1 VRRLVGDGHE
11 VLAVVRPGSDP
22 WRLEGLGVE
31 RLEVDLR
38 DPVGAAEAVSTRPQW
53 VFHLAAHGAYSWQTN
68 ATEILETTLA
78 STVRLVDAAVGV
90 EAFVHAG
97 SSSEY
102 GPKDHAPRED
112 EPLEPTSAYGAAKAA
127 ATAYCR
133 QVAHTRDAHVVTLRL
148 YSAYGPYED
157 PRRFVPTLL
166 VHALEGTL
174 PPLVAP
180 ETARDFVHVDD
191 VCDAFVAAAEQTS
204 LPRGTVLNVGTGRQ
218 TTIAEAVAAAR
229 ELFGVE
235 VEPRWESHAARP
247 WDTDRWVADPSLARK
262 LLGWQAKTSFP
273 DGLEATAAWLR
284 ESPLLERVYRRAIE
298 RGDR

>member
-1 VRRLVGDGHE
+1 
-11 VLAVVRPGSDP
+11 VLAVIRPGSDA
-22 WRLEGLGVE
+22 WRLEDVDVE

-38 DPVGAAEAVSTRPQW
+38 DPDGAAEALSGRPQW

-68 ATEILETTLA
+68 AAEILATTLA

-90 EAFVHAG
+90 EALVHAG

-102 GPKDHAPRED
+102 GPKDHAPSED
-112 EPLEPTSAYGAAKAA
+112 ELLDPTSAYGAAKAA

-133 QVAHTRDAHVVTLRL
+133 QVAHSRDAHVVTLRL
-148 YSAYGPYED
+148 YSAYGPYEE

-166 VHALEGTL
+166 VHALDGTL

-180 ETARDFVHVDD
+180 ETARDFVYVDD
-191 VCDAFVAAAEQTS
+191 VCDAFVAAAAQPT

-229 ELFGVE
+229 ELFAVD
-235 VEPRWESHAARP
+235 VEPSWETHAPRP
-247 WDTDRWVADPSLARK
+247 WDTDLWVADPTRARE
-262 LLGWQAKTSFP
+262 LLGWEATTAFP
-273 DGLEATAAWLR
+273 DGLRATAAWLR
-284 ESPLLERVYRRAIE
+284 ESGSLDRVYRPAIA
-298 RGDR
+298 GGTG

>member
-1 VRRLVGDGHE
+1 M
-11 VLAVVRPGSDP
+11 LAVVRPGSDA
-22 WRLEGLGVE
+22 WRLEGVDVE
-31 RLEVDLR
+31 QLEVDLR
-38 DPVGAAEAVSTRPQW
+38 DPDGAAAALSRRPQW

-68 ATEILETTLA
+68 ATEILETTLG

-112 EPLEPTSAYGAAKAA
+112 ERLEPTSAYGAAKAA

-133 QVAHTRDAHVVTLRL
+133 QVALTRDAHVVTLRL

-166 VHALEGTL
+166 VHALDKTL

-180 ETARDFVHVDD
+180 ETARDFIYIDD
-191 VCDAFVAAAEQTS
+191 VCDALVAAASRPS

-229 ELFGVE
+229 DLFGVE
-235 VEPRWESHAARP
+235 AEPRWQTHARRP
-247 WDTDRWVADPSLARK
+247 WDTDRWVADPTRARM
-262 LLGWQAKTSFP
+262 LLGWRASTSFP
-273 DGLEATAAWLR
+273 DGLRATADWLR
-284 ESPLLERVYRRAIE
+284 ETPLLERVYRAAI
-298 RGDR
+298 GSGS